1 MNLLARIAPAA
12 AEAFRAH
19 REAARFAAT
28 VRLGDSY
35 FSVSPSLRGGHQVE
49 RWTFDRRN
57 PISGQPAC
65 GHQTAEAV
73 WLGYGPLY
81 PTRAE
86 AEAALAEIGRP
97 AAPEAG
103 AR

>member
-1 MNLLARIAPAA
+1 MKILARIAPAA

-28 VRLGDSY
+28 VRRGETWFGVVPRLG
-35 FSVSPSLRGGHQVE
+35 GGHQIQ
-49 RWTFDRRN
+49 RWTFDRRS

-86 AEAALAEIGRP
+86 AETAMRGVR
-97 AAPEAG
+97 
-103 AR
+103 